1 MLPAFDP
8 ATKVWS
14 GIHRP
19 PLLNSEASLGQ
30 VILHTLSLN
39 PSKEIQIDADT
50 GRSMTNGELQLRA
63 IRVVQNLKELGF
75 CKGDMVTMACANS
88 ENVAPLAVGLL
99 INGMPFNTLSPSYGV
114 DDMVHMMKITQ
125 PKLVFCDANNYETIK
140 QAVAL
145 AVKDKPLVYVFESGE
160 MDCVKR
166 VEDLLKVTG
175 RELFFVPPYLG
186 DSHQLIAMILCSS
199 GTTGLPK
206 GVCLSHAHLITIYGN
221 RMPGYNFK
229 LLFNFSPL
237 YWGSGVYTLLTSL
250 MSGITRLITRQPFS
264 EDLCFDL
271 LERYPVDGLFT
282 PPSYAHLLLQHPRLK
297 TANWSNIRLWAL
309 GGSAASEQIRN
320 SMNALLP
327 NGKASNG
334 LGISEIGRVSFGQKP
349 FAVGM
354 LLPNIKGKIVDEDGA
369 ALENGVR
376 GELMLKFSVKILGYY
391 NNPEANAESIDEE
404 GWLRTGDI
412 AYFDEEGYLFL
423 VDRKKDMLKYRNYQ
437 ISPSDLESIVAKID
451 GVSHVCVVGVPDE
464 DGASDL
470 ATAVI
475 VKTQG
480 SQLNEADVL
489 NTVNEQ
495 VADYKRLR
503 GGVFF
508 VEDIPMTATGK
519 PLRRKLREIVI
530 SMIKS
535 RES

>member
-19 PLLNSEASLGQ
+19 PLLNPEASLGQ

-63 IRVVQNLKELGF
+63 TRVAQNLKELGF

-99 INGMPFNTLSPSYGV
+99 INGMPFNTLAPSYGV

-160 MDCVKR
+160 MDGVNK

-175 RELFFVPPYLG
+175 REQFFVPPYLG
-186 DSHQLIAMILCSS
+186 NSRQLIAMILCSS

-271 LERYPVDGLFT
+271 LERYPVDCLFT
-282 PPSYAHLLLQHPRLK
+282 PPSYAHLLLQHPRVK
-297 TANWSNIRLWAL
+297 TANWSNIRLWAF
-309 GGSAASEQIRN
+309 GGSAASEPIRN

-354 LLPNIKGKIVDEDGA
+354 LLPNIKGKIVDEDGT
-369 ALENGVR
+369 ALDNGVR
-376 GELMLKFSVKILGYY
+376 GELVLKFSVKILGYY

-412 AYFDEEGYLFL
+412 AYFDDEGYLFL

-437 ISPSDLESIVAKID
+437 ISPTDLESIAAKIA
-451 GVSHVCVVGVPDE
+451 GVSQVCVVGVPDE
-464 DGASDL
+464 DGSSDL

-475 VKTQG
+475 VKSQG
-480 SQLNEADVL
+480 SRLTGDDVL
-489 NTVNEQ
+489 KAVNDQ
-495 VADYKRLR
+495 VADFKRLR

-508 VEDIPMTATGK
+508 VEEFPLTATGK
-519 PLRRKLREIVI
+519 PLRRKIREIVL
-530 SMIKS
+530 SLVQS
-535 RES
+535 Q